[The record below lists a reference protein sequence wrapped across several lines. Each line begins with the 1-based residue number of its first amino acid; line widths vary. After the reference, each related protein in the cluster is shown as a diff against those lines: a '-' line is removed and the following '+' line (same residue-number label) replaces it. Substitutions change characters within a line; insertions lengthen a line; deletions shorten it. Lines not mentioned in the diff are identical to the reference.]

1 MKIKFVKRIFETAV
15 LSAVLSGFF
24 SCASTSVN
32 LRDYKR
38 TAIVSVYGNS
48 MIPWYSNNIRGS
60 DEPEYTEGIIS
71 GAINRAVNEGDP
83 EVYLAGKRAENAAA
97 ALEQALL
104 SNGVDVVSPSSFP
117 DCKVYVKPDGAKK
130 KSASKYSGRGYRVLD
145 SASKKFRTDLVEK
158 TSCDSMLFAN
168 FKFEKM
174 QKSGAVWLRVTLSVC
189 LTDAQ
194 GKAVYRNKYTAVS
207 DQSVESGRG
216 DRYDHEGLCALAD
229 STVLKA
235 VNLFMQ
241 DSVDVPR
248 MIDNVET
255 LPEKKVYDEATM
267 AKLESARLMLKDG
280 VSPEQIAKWQD
291 LPLELVMEL
300 VQE

>member
-1 MKIKFVKRIFETAV
+1 
-15 LSAVLSGFF
+15 
-24 SCASTSVN
+24 
-32 LRDYKR
+32 
-38 TAIVSVYGNS
+38 
-48 MIPWYSNNIRGS
+48 MIIRGK
-60 DEPEYTEGIIS
+60 
-71 GAINRAVNEGDP
+71 N
-83 EVYLAGKRAENAAA
+83 
-97 ALEQALL
+97 
-104 SNGVDVVSPSSFP
+104 
-117 DCKVYVKPDGAKK
+117 
-130 KSASKYSGRGYRVLD
+130 

-216 DRYDHEGLCALAD
+216 ERYDHEGLCALAD

-241 DSVDVPR
+241 DSMDSADALEAFEP
-248 MIDNVET
+248 

-267 AKLESARLMLKDG
+267 AKLEAARLMLKDG

-291 LPLELVMEL
+291 LPLELVKEL
-300 VQE
+300 AEE